1 MKKLFRRLLA
11 WLHSLRRRDKIM
23 YIGGSDTLPPPLPRE
38 EETEVIARLE
48 QGDPQARQTL
58 IERNL
63 RLVVYIARRFENT
76 GINIEDL
83 ISIGTIGLIKGISS
97 FDPEKG
103 ARLATYAARCIE
115 NEILMYFR
123 SQKKLQGEVSLSDSI
138 ETDKEGNALQLMDV
152 VGVDDTM
159 LDDIHD
165 RDSALRL
172 HQIIRERLTTREAEI
187 IRLRYGLGGTIP
199 LTQREI
205 AASFGISRSYVS
217 RRGYCK
223 RRPESL
229 VGQGFRASCVTWVA
243 SRLL

>member
-1 MKKLFRRLLA
+1 MKLEAILQKLGLLQPG
-11 WLHSLRRRDKIM
+11 KIM
-23 YIGGSDTLPPPLPRE
+23 YIGGSDTLPPPLPRQE
-38 EETEVIARLE
+38 EAEWIARLE
-48 QGDPQARQTL
+48 RGELLARQTL

-217 RRGYCK
+217 RIEKRALEKLRQELQDGPAPQLVR
-223 RRPESL
+223 RRPHSS
-229 VGQGFRASCVTWVA
+229 GT
-243 SRLL
+243 